1 MKTSIALLL
10 TAALFSGSA
19 LANTYNS
26 EADLADFKAKN
37 EQRLNDLQNGKMNS
51 FYMTTAEIVQRCQQI
66 ATDVE
71 DLVEQL
77 KLRSRIRDLEIEK
90 AQHDFK
96 DKPTMMKGTIDRIN
110 REQHADKEL
119 TIHRAEMLNMEFQYL
134 AGIVKDRKQK

>member
-10 TAALFSGSA
+10 TVSLFSGSA

-51 FYMTTAEIVQRCQQI
+51 FYMTTAEIVQRGEHI
-66 ATDVE
+66 VVEVTD
-71 DLVEQL
+71 LIEQL
-77 KLRSRIRDLEIEK
+77 NLRNRIRDLEREK

-110 REQHADKEL
+110 REQHADKEM
-119 TIHRAEMLNMEFQYL
+119 TIHRAEMLSMELQYL
-134 AGIVKDRKQK
+134 KDIIVSRKQK

>member
-1 MKTSIALLL
+1 
-10 TAALFSGSA
+10 
-19 LANTYNS
+19 
-26 EADLADFKAKN
+26 
-37 EQRLNDLQNGKMNS
+37 
-51 FYMTTAEIVQRCQQI
+51 MTTAEIVQRCQQI
-66 ATDVE
+66 ATEVE